1 MSGAIFISDDL
12 VLGACEDYL
21 LYFVGCLRAGEGEG
35 KEKMRSHDDFWKNHK
50 DQEKIKRIVT
60 VIRLDANAMVTGC

>member
-1 MSGAIFISDDL
+1 MIIDLKRPIDLRRLLMSGAIFISDDL

-35 KEKMRSHDDFWKNHK
+35 KEKMRSHDDF
-50 DQEKIKRIVT
+50 
-60 VIRLDANAMVTGC
+60 

>member
-1 MSGAIFISDDL
+1 MMLMSGAIFISDDL

-35 KEKMRSHDDFWKNHK
+35 KEKMRSHDDF
-50 DQEKIKRIVT
+50 
-60 VIRLDANAMVTGC
+60 